1 VGFTGT
7 GVQRKPDPTLDFAA
21 ETTAAG
27 VTAKLGVTGFAS
39 APKIA
44 LGSTPELPQD
54 EVLARLLFGVSVKE
68 LSPLQI
74 VQIAQ
79 AVRTLSGSGGGGPNP
94 LLKAQ
99 KGLGLDRLSVSGG
112 DAKSGPS
119 VEAGRYVSE
128 RVYVGA
134 RQSTAGATQ
143 ARVQVDLT
151 RRLKVETSV
160 GSGGSTLQGV
170 TPENDPGTRIGL
182 LYQLEY

>member
-1 VGFTGT
+1 
-7 GVQRKPDPTLDFAA
+7 
-21 ETTAAG
+21 
-27 VTAKLGVTGFAS
+27 
-39 APKIA
+39 
-44 LGSTPELPQD
+44 
-54 EVLARLLFGVSVKE
+54 VSVKE

-79 AVRTLSGSGGGGPNP
+79 AVNTLRGSGGGPNP
-94 LLKAQ
+94 LAKVQ

-112 DAKSGPS
+112 DGKSGPS

-134 RQSTAGATQ
+134 RQSTTGAAQ

-160 GSGGSTLQGV
+160 GSGGGTLQGV

-182 LYQLEY
+182 LYQVEY